1 MTGKNLAEIIVSK
14 HPAPMQLSVEV
25 FRQYEIIPTLMNIN
39 ITADIVEQVDK
50 AMQVMTRLA
59 GIDSDTW

>member
-1 MTGKNLAEIIVSK
+1 
-14 HPAPMQLSVEV
+14 MQLSVEV
-25 FRQYEIIPTLMNIN
+25 FRQYEIIPTPMNIN

-59 GIDSDTW
+59 KKDSDTW